1 MNKTLKTALLYLS
14 KKVSVIPLNPKSKL
28 PACAWKDY
36 AVRLPTEA
44 EVTKWWTDNPE
55 YNLGVVT
62 GLVSNL
68 TVVDFDVKNGLS
80 SKINDL
86 PQTLKVKT
94 PSGGFHLYYKYEP
107 SLRTGVDIF
116 GDMSGVD
123 IRNDGGYV
131 VAPPSVIEAGPYKV
145 AFASEIKQ
153 LGDGLKLLNPST
165 QHVQKSL
172 KSLVD
177 VKTGGRNNS
186 MASLIGKLLKVTP
199 MEKWDLEVYPIA
211 CSVNKTYTP
220 PLGKSELDA
229 VYQSISTRERSSLES
244 KDDGQSNDMREFLTE
259 IMDSEKSVIENIQD
273 LKVKNSF
280 LAGIAQYRGND
291 EIIDTKEI
299 LRLIEVEGEQE
310 KFLTGWDEL
319 DKVVGGFTPGELI
332 VLSAPTKNGKT
343 SWSMSLTQRMSQ
355 YSPAWFPFEEG
366 AKELVRKFLE
376 RNQEPPLFYTPR
388 TIVDNQIPWIEKKI
402 VESLVKN
409 NSRIFFID
417 QLHFIIPET
426 SENLSH
432 RIGVIMRD
440 LKRIARTWNVVIVLM
455 THLTKTDPSI
465 PPTMQDIRDSS
476 HITQTCD
483 TLILLWREAKRE
495 KKHLTISNNLNVSV
509 QLNRRMGKT
518 GNIRFT
524 FDNGHFREFDWEDT
538 VESPQNKG
546 KTDF

>member
-80 SKINDL
+80 TKINDL
-86 PQTLKVKT
+86 PPTLKVKT

-220 PLGKSELDA
+220 PLDKSELDA
-229 VYQSISTRERSSLES
+229 VYQSISSRERSSLES

-299 LRLIEVEGEQE
+299 LRLIEVEGERE

>member
-44 EVTKWWTDNPE
+44 EVMKWWTDNPE

-145 AFASEIKQ
+145 AFSSEIKQ

-220 PLGKSELDA
+220 PLDKSELDA

-259 IMDSEKSVIENIQD
+259 IMDSEKSVIENIHD

-299 LRLIEVEGEQE
+299 LRLIEAEGERE

>member
-1 MNKTLKTALLYLS
+1 M
-14 KKVSVIPLNPKSKL
+14 
-28 PACAWKDY
+28 
-36 AVRLPTEA
+36 
-44 EVTKWWTDNPE
+44 
-55 YNLGVVT
+55 
-62 GLVSNL
+62 
-68 TVVDFDVKNGLS
+68 
-80 SKINDL
+80 
-86 PQTLKVKT
+86 QT
-94 PSGGFHLYYKYEP
+94 Y
-107 SLRTGVDIF
+107 R
-116 GDMSGVD
+116 
-123 IRNDGGYV
+123 
-131 VAPPSVIEAGPYKV
+131 
-145 AFASEIKQ
+145 
-153 LGDGLKLLNPST
+153 
-165 QHVQKSL
+165 
-172 KSLVD
+172 
-177 VKTGGRNNS
+177 
-186 MASLIGKLLKVTP
+186 
-199 MEKWDLEVYPIA
+199 
-211 CSVNKTYTP
+211 
-220 PLGKSELDA
+220 LDA

-259 IMDSEKSVIENIQD
+259 IMDSEKSVIENIHD

-299 LRLIEVEGEQE
+299 LRLIEAEGERE

>member
-80 SKINDL
+80 AKINDL

-131 VAPPSVIEAGPYKV
+131 VAPPSVIEAGAYKV
-145 AFASEIKQ
+145 AFSSEIKQ
-153 LGDGLKLLNPST
+153 LGDSLQLLNPST

-220 PLGKSELDA
+220 PLDKSELDA

-259 IMDSEKSVIENIQD
+259 IMDSEKSVIENIHD

-299 LRLIEVEGEQE
+299 LRLIEAEGERE

-538 VESPQNKG
+538 VESPQHKG